1 MGRGGQHLETA
12 APHANEVP
20 CRLSSI
26 ITSPPSLSHP
36 PAGGILSFSQVQNS
50 SPALPSHLLFMPASP
65 SHPPEAYAFETP
77 KPGAD
82 TLCSQFLLS
91 HPLPKAI
98 STECTTGGM
107 EEEVRWKHRE
117 QRTRRFPPHTLQQFC
132 REVERPCLLT
142 CFTPSTAMP
151 VGKCHLRKT
160 ISQVT
165 RCWRREWQP
174 PQRETQSPAL
184 PALVPVSLRLRLS
197 GASRPPAPS
206 LLSSEAFILRK
217 VT

>member
-1 MGRGGQHLETA
+1 M
-12 APHANEVP
+12 
-20 CRLSSI
+20 
-26 ITSPPSLSHP
+26 
-36 PAGGILSFSQVQNS
+36 
-50 SPALPSHLLFMPASP
+50 
-65 SHPPEAYAFETP
+65 ETP
-77 KPGAD
+77 GAKN
-82 TLCSQFLLS
+82 TSLPTPHSATVLS
-91 HPLPKAI
+91 RSRKTVFAYL
-98 STECTTGGM
+98 
-107 EEEVRWKHRE
+107 
-117 QRTRRFPPHTLQQFC
+117 FHTKYSYA
-132 REVERPCLLT
+132 LLT

-151 VGKCHLRKT
+151 GGKCHLRKT